1 MRKANE
7 QTPATAAPESPAE
20 AVARIAANICALQT
34 RLATAET
41 EHAHLTERQAV
52 LRDERRQ
59 RLIAG
64 TDTAALDAT
73 IDEVRHQ
80 LEKTTDALKALP
92 EAIADCKAAHAV
104 ARGKMPSPCRGVW
117 IPESSY
123 AQILAG
129 RIPGLMFVD

>member
-1 MRKANE
+1 MSKKPE
-7 QTPATAAPESPAE
+7 QAPAPAAPESPAE
-20 AVARIAANICALQT
+20 AVARIAANIASLQA
-34 RLATAET
+34 RLVDAET

-64 TDTAALDAT
+64 TDTATLDAT
-73 IDEVRHQ
+73 IDEVRHS
-80 LEKTTDALKALP
+80 LEKCADTLRALP

-104 ARGKMPSPCRGVW
+104 ARGKLPSPCRGVW